1 MGIKTL
7 KKTATNIGLYASCA
21 EYCNI
26 SYLHSYHKRDVGV
39 AKRRGAA
46 FRCMPAPFLN
56 LPNCVIRVNVGYCFW
71 PYVY

>member
-39 AKRRGAA
+39 AKKARGSFSLHARA
-46 FRCMPAPFLN
+46 FFESPQLCYP
-56 LPNCVIRVNVGYCFW
+56 G
-71 PYVY
+71 